1 MEQEDVIREIK
12 KLMSIS
18 NDASASDQEI
28 QLAVYRANKL
38 RIKYKIAEAELFE
51 HVKSEEVIYKTLDHK
66 GSGYIQWPLQVLA
79 ENFQCRSAFEGKV
92 NRNDV
97 LFSIIGLKEDVE
109 ICVPVA
115 EGLIYYLVEALNDL
129 RQCYIGKS
137 DFRIYKRDYLAG
149 FANGLKKQL
158 EQLLLDMKLEKKY
171 ELAVTGVPA
180 PVQEWFKENVNV
192 RKRDLSVMDADAFT
206 LGEKHGIEYDISRE
220 DLLEGNSNG

>member
-1 MEQEDVIREIK
+1 MEKEDVIRKIK

-38 RIKYKIAEAELFE
+38 RIKYKIAEADLFE
-51 HVKSEEVIYKTLDHK
+51 HVKSEEVIYKTLVHK
-66 GSGYIQWPLQVLA
+66 GCGYIQWALQVLA
-79 ENFQCRSAFEGKV
+79 ETFQCRSAFEGKV

-115 EGLIYYLVEALNDL
+115 EGLIYYLSEVLNDL
-129 RQCYIGKS
+129 KQCYISNS

-149 FANGLKKQL
+149 FTNGLKKQL
-158 EQLLLDMKLEKKY
+158 NQLLLDMKLEEKC

-180 PVQEWFKENVNV
+180 PVQEWFKENVHV
-192 RKRDLSVMDADAFT
+192 RKRELSVSDVNAFT
-206 LGEKHGIEYDISRE
+206 LGEKHGIEYDIGRK
-220 DLLEGNSNG
+220 DLIEG